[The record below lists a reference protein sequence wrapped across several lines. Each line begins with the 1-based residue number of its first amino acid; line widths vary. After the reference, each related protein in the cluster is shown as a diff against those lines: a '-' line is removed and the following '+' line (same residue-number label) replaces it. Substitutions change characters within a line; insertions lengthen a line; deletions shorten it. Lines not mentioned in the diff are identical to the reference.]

1 MKEDKKLTIG
11 EIIKEKDYKTY
22 QKLMKMSTIKKTKP
36 KA

>member
-1 MKEDKKLTIG
+1 MKEDKKLTIE

-22 QKLMKMSTIKKTKP
+22 QKLKEMGSNKKTKQ